1 MGAKIMKELLQML
14 ENLSNEIDDFFN
26 RFSRRKP
33 TERQQQNAIWI
44 DNQKQKIIRYLND
57 NEMIVFYLLG
67 LVILV
72 GVGLLAVSV
81 NSM

>member
-1 MGAKIMKELLQML
+1 MKELLQML
-14 ENLSNEIDDFFN
+14 ENLNDDIDRFFN

-44 DNQKQKIIRYLND
+44 HNQKQKIIRYLND
-57 NEMIVFYLLG
+57 NEMIVFFLLG

-72 GVGLLAVSV
+72 GVGLLAIAVS
-81 NSM
+81 

>member
-1 MGAKIMKELLQML
+1 MGVIMKELLQML
-14 ENLSNEIDDFFN
+14 ENLNDEMDRFFN

-44 DNQKQKIIRYLND
+44 HNQKQKIIRYLND
-57 NEMIVFYLLG
+57 NEMIVFFLLG

-72 GVGLLAVSV
+72 GVGLLAIAVS
-81 NSM
+81 

>member
-1 MGAKIMKELLQML
+1 MGVIMKELLQML
-14 ENLSNEIDDFFN
+14 ENLNDEMDRFFN

-44 DNQKQKIIRYLND
+44 HNQKQKIIRYLND
-57 NEMIVFYLLG
+57 NEMIVFFLLG

-72 GVGLLAVSV
+72 GVGFLAVAVAS
-81 NSM
+81 

>member
-1 MGAKIMKELLQML
+1 MGVIMKELLQML
-14 ENLSNEIDDFFN
+14 ENLNDEMDRFFN

-44 DNQKQKIIRYLND
+44 HNQKQKIIRYLND
-57 NEMIVFYLLG
+57 NGMIVFFLLG

-72 GVGLLAVSV
+72 GVGFLAVAV
-81 NSM
+81 A

>member
-1 MGAKIMKELLQML
+1 MKELLQML
-14 ENLSNEIDDFFN
+14 ENLNDDIDRFFN

-44 DNQKQKIIRYLND
+44 HNQKQKIIKYLND
-57 NEMIVFYLLG
+57 NEMIVFFLLG

-72 GVGLLAVSV
+72 GVGLLAIAVS
-81 NSM
+81 

>member
-1 MGAKIMKELLQML
+1 ML
-14 ENLSNEIDDFFN
+14 ENLNDEMDRFFN

-44 DNQKQKIIRYLND
+44 HNQKQKIIRYLND
-57 NEMIVFYLLG
+57 NEMIVFFLLG

-72 GVGLLAVSV
+72 GVGFLAVAV
-81 NSM
+81 A

>member
-1 MGAKIMKELLQML
+1 MGVIMKELLKML
-14 ENLSNEIDDFFN
+14 ENLNDDIDRFFN

-44 DNQKQKIIRYLND
+44 HNQKQKIIRYLND
-57 NEMIVFYLLG
+57 NEMIVFFLLG

-72 GVGLLAVSV
+72 GVGFLAVAVAS
-81 NSM
+81 

>member
-1 MGAKIMKELLQML
+1 ML
-14 ENLSNEIDDFFN
+14 ENLNDDLDRFFN

-44 DNQKQKIIRYLND
+44 HNQKQKIIRYLND
-57 NEMIVFYLLG
+57 NEMIVFFLLG

-72 GVGLLAVSV
+72 GVGLLAIAVS
-81 NSM
+81 

>member
-1 MGAKIMKELLQML
+1 MGGKMKELLQML
-14 ENLSNEIDDFFN
+14 ENLNDDIDRFFN

-44 DNQKQKIIRYLND
+44 HNQKQKIIRYLND
-57 NEMIVFYLLG
+57 NEMIVFFLLG

-72 GVGLLAVSV
+72 GVGLLAIAVS
-81 NSM
+81 

>member
-1 MGAKIMKELLQML
+1 MGVIMKELLQML
-14 ENLSNEIDDFFN
+14 ENLNDEMDRFFN

-44 DNQKQKIIRYLND
+44 HNQKQKIIRYLND
-57 NEMIVFYLLG
+57 NEMIVFFLLG

-72 GVGLLAVSV
+72 GVGFLAVAV
-81 NSM
+81 A

>member
-1 MGAKIMKELLQML
+1 ML
-14 ENLSNEIDDFFN
+14 ENLNDEMDRFFN

-44 DNQKQKIIRYLND
+44 AKQKQKIIRYLND
-57 NEMIVFYLLG
+57 NEMIVFFLLG

-72 GVGLLAVSV
+72 GVGLLAIAVS
-81 NSM
+81 

>member
-1 MGAKIMKELLQML
+1 MKELLQML
-14 ENLSNEIDDFFN
+14 ENLNDDLDRFFN

-44 DNQKQKIIRYLND
+44 HNQKQKIIRYLND
-57 NEMIVFYLLG
+57 NEMIVFFLLG

-72 GVGLLAVSV
+72 GVGLLAIAVS
-81 NSM
+81 